1 MQEKISD
8 AKEHRFFSSSFL
20 IMCIS
25 IYYQEVED
33 MRRKKIEDVKMKVSD
48 AFELPKEITLNLP
61 KISIIGNI
69 QMIVENHKGIIEY
82 APERIRI
89 NSSIGVIRI
98 EGEGMNLRNIASDDI
113 IVTGTIK
120 KIEYI

>member
-1 MQEKISD
+1 
-8 AKEHRFFSSSFL
+8 
-20 IMCIS
+20 
-25 IYYQEVED
+25 
-33 MRRKKIEDVKMKVSD
+33 MRRKKIEDVKIKVSD

>member
-1 MQEKISD
+1 
-8 AKEHRFFSSSFL
+8 
-20 IMCIS
+20 
-25 IYYQEVED
+25 